1 MVQITIIGWYGTETI
16 GDRAILSGIIS
27 LLSKAYQD
35 VCIWLGSLYPV
46 VSEHTLIDDAGFL
59 HRCAQYRNGKMRL
72 ELFYS
77 GNAKELRHAIA
88 KSDLLLVGGGPL
100 MDIVQMHMLD
110 YAFSYAK
117 RKNIR
122 TAICGCGWGPLNRSE
137 FINAASDIIAK
148 SDIVLLRDSLSV
160 EMCKKMARKETKIE
174 ALVDPSF
181 FALQFFM
188 DERKKIAREHS
199 SLISINYR
207 EIISDIQGTYS
218 STLEKELMLLTQKV
232 AENFKDKTVL
242 LVPMHTFAI
251 GGDDRILLNRIAGKV
266 KMDNVLVQNVPLSL
280 EDTMDKYFSSFLC
293 IGMRYH
299 AVLFQTVL
307 NGYNFILDYT
317 DEDNG
322 KTVGLLRQLN
332 AEKFYTSRYV
342 SLRKRETIDFDVRTD
357 LHRFSIDEHFIDT
370 MRNKYISYFSN
381 LYK

>member
-16 GDRAILSGIIS
+16 GDRAILSGIVSLIS
-27 LLSKAYQD
+27 EAYQD
-35 VCIWLGSLYPV
+35 VCVWLGSLYPV
-46 VSEHTLIDDAGFL
+46 VSEHTLIDDADFL
-59 HRCAQYRNGKMRL
+59 NRCTQYRNGKMKL

-77 GNAKELRHAIA
+77 GNAKELRTAIS

-100 MDIVQMHMLD
+100 MDIMQMHMLD
-110 YAFSYAK
+110 YALSYAK
-117 RKNIR
+117 RKNIK
-122 TAICGCGWGPLNRSE
+122 TAICGCGWGPLKSPE
-137 FINAASDIIAK
+137 FISVASDIIVK
-148 SDIVLLRDSLSV
+148 SDIVLLRDPLSV
-160 EMCKKMARKETKIE
+160 EMCKKMVGKEKKIE

-188 DERKKIAREHS
+188 NERKKVDRESS

-218 STLEKELMLLTQKV
+218 STLEKDLIVLTQKI
-232 AENFKDKTVL
+232 AENFKNNMVL

-280 EDTMDKYFSSFLC
+280 EDTMDKYFSSSFC

-307 NGYNFILDYT
+307 NGCNFILDYT
-317 DEDNG
+317 DENNG
-322 KTVGLLRQLN
+322 KTIGLLRQLN
-332 AEKFYTSRYV
+332 AEKNYTHRYV
-342 SLRKRETIDFDVRTD
+342 SLRKKETIDFDIRAE
-357 LHRFSIDEHFIDT
+357 LHRFFIDEHFINT
-370 MRNKYISYFSN
+370 MRSKYISYFSN